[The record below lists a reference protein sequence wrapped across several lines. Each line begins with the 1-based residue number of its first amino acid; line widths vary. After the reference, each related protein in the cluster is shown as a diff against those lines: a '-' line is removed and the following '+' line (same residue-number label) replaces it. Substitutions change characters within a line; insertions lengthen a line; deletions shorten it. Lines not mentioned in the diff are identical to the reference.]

1 MPSVRIL
8 LLEDDWIISKELAL
22 TLQEQGFEVVGVFDN
37 GEEVLEKIQLLKPDL
52 ALIDIEL
59 AGDLTGIDTALEIK
73 KMQIPFVFLTAMA
86 DLATIE
92 KAKLANPYAYLVKPI
107 QPETLLST
115 IEISLYN
122 AQIKREIAK
131 QEPIAITN
139 TALGIGDNIF
149 VKSKKRLE
157 KIKVAD
163 ILWIQADDIYSI
175 IITATGKYILSQALK
190 NLEDKFP
197 AEFMRVH
204 RSYIVQLDKIQAIED
219 NDLIIKDNYIP
230 IGKTYRDRLMAKLSF
245 F

>member
-8 LLEDDWIISKELAL
+8 LLEDDWIISKELAF

>member
-1 MPSVRIL
+1 
-8 LLEDDWIISKELAL
+8 
-22 TLQEQGFEVVGVFDN
+22 
-37 GEEVLEKIQLLKPDL
+37 
-52 ALIDIEL
+52 
-59 AGDLTGIDTALEIK
+59 
-73 KMQIPFVFLTAMA
+73 MA